1 MKKINSIL
9 PAQSLIYFLICGT
22 GILVF
27 VLLIIIPTQKT
38 SAELDRDI
46 DKLNARIDEQR
57 ILRPIFDNL
66 LKQVKKKGP
75 TELPVTQK
83 NKLARGDVSTIS
95 ERLLEI
101 ARRFDLKLHDIQTDV
116 NALENNAD
124 YLLIRIHATGDF
136 KRFRDF
142 LVDLGNMPSLAQIE
156 EIKIRAIENSREF
169 KLKVWLAQQ

>member
-75 TELPVTQK
+75 TELPVTKK

-95 ERLLEI
+95 ERLLEN

-142 LVDLGNMPSLAQIE
+142 LVDLGNIPSLEQIE

>member
-1 MKKINSIL
+1 MKKIHSIL
-9 PAQSLIYFLICGT
+9 PTQSLIYFLICGT

-46 DKLNARIDEQR
+46 EKLNARIDEQR
-57 ILRPIFDNL
+57 ILKPVFDNL

-75 TELPVTQK
+75 TDLPAPNKV
-83 NKLARGDVSTIS
+83 KLARGDIHKIS

-101 ARRFDLKLHDIQTDV
+101 ARRCDLKLRDIQTDV
-116 NALENNAD
+116 NALENNAE

-136 KRFRDF
+136 KKFRDF
-142 LVDLGNMPSLAQIE
+142 LVDLGNIPSFEQIE
-156 EIKIRAIENSREF
+156 EIRIRAIENSREF
-169 KLKVWLAQQ
+169 KLKIWLAQQ

>member
-9 PAQSLIYFLICGT
+9 PTQSLIYFLVCGT

-38 SAELDRDI
+38 SAELDMDI

-57 ILRPIFDNL
+57 MLRPIFDNL

-75 TELPVTQK
+75 TVLPVPQK
-83 NKLARGDVSTIS
+83 NKLARGDISKVS

-101 ARRFDLKLHDIQTDV
+101 ARRYGLKLLDIQTDV
-116 NALENNAD
+116 NALENNAE
-124 YLLIRIHATGDF
+124 YLLVHIHATGDF
-136 KRFRDF
+136 IKFRDF
-142 LVDLGNMPSLAQIE
+142 LVYLGNIPSLEQIE
-156 EIKIRAIENSREF
+156 EIDIRAIENSREF
-169 KLKVWLAQQ
+169 KLKIWLAQQ

>member
-1 MKKINSIL
+1 MKKINSIRL
-9 PAQSLIYFLICGT
+9 TQSLTYFLICGS

-75 TELPVTQK
+75 TELPVTKK

-142 LVDLGNMPSLAQIE
+142 LVDLGNIPSLEQIE